1 MIISSEEVELI
12 GGFIQIARLGRS
24 GDGFRA
30 NSKDSTWFLNLPK
43 LFTYLKK
50 GGFMSLVVGRNIK

>member
-1 MIISSEEVELI
+1 MEVLFRWPDWGDLVTDLEP
-12 GGFIQIARLGRS
+12 IQKIQPG
-24 GDGFRA
+24 
-30 NSKDSTWFLNLPK
+30 FLNLPK